1 MEKIISYIGSKV
13 KLYDFL
19 KESIIDNLEEDK
31 KYNFFDLFAGTN
43 SVSRFIKETT
53 DYNIIANDLSKYS
66 VILFSYLLF
75 DKVDKKSKLNL
86 ENQLKILNNLP
97 LIKGDIYNEL
107 SVGGNTKSIE
117 DDKKEDMF
125 SNQPFNSR
133 MFFSGIVGKKID
145 TIKKGIQDANKR
157 GELSL
162 QEVHIL
168 LIFLIYYAD
177 KNANTA
183 SVYGAYLKTEKKLEK
198 EFNFYEN
205 DLVELFKSTK
215 YDKKGKNNL
224 YSYNED
230 ALSVLDKIQKENKFS
245 DKTENVIYLDP
256 PYSTRSYESNYH
268 ILEYIV
274 DFNFSYKQLKVN
286 SKTAQSVKKG
296 KNPFTSKAGTREIFP
311 KIINKALAISNN
323 IFISYNND
331 KTSLLRQEEI
341 EDMVNAYNETNN
353 TNVQL
358 ITYLKEYKRFKSA
371 NAETKKLQESINKEQ
386 DKDKKLLL
394 KEELKTL
401 QSIKKVQEKD
411 TNTINE
417 IIWHIKAN

>member
-13 KLYDFL
+13 KLYGFL
-19 KESIIDNLEEDK
+19 KETIIDNLESTK
-31 KYNFFDLFAGTN
+31 KYNFFDIFAGTN
-43 SVSRFIKETT
+43 SVSRFIKENT

-66 VILFSYLLF
+66 VILFSYLYF
-75 DKVDKKSKLNL
+75 DKISSESKLKL
-86 ENQLKILNNLP
+86 EKKLEELNSLP

-107 SVGGNTKSIE
+107 SVGGSPKSIE
-117 DDKKEDMF
+117 EDKKEEMF

-145 TIKKGIQDANKR
+145 TVKKGIKKSYED

-162 QEVHIL
+162 QESHIL

-177 KNANTA
+177 KNANTT

-198 EFNFYEN
+198 EFNFYDN
-205 DLVELFKSTK
+205 DLVKIFKETK
-215 YDKKGKNNL
+215 EDKNSNNEL
-224 YSYNED
+224 YSFNED
-230 ALSVLDKIQKENKFS
+230 ALSVLDIINVDEKFQ
-245 DKTENVIYLDP
+245 DKDKNVIYLDP

-274 DFNFSYKQLKVN
+274 DFNFSYKQLKIN
-286 SKTAQSVKKG
+286 SKTAQSVGKG

-311 KIINKALAISNN
+311 KIIEKSLSISNN

-331 KTSLLRQEEI
+331 KSSLLRQEEI
-341 EDMVNAYNETNN
+341 EEMIQNYNSNNN
-353 TNVQL
+353 TNVIL
-358 ITYLKEYKRFKSA
+358 TTYLKEYKRFKSA
-371 NAETKKLQESINKEQ
+371 NADTKKLQQAINQTQ
-386 DKDKKLLL
+386 DKKQKQKLQLELQELQNDKKNN
-394 KEELKTL
+394 
-401 QSIKKVQEKD
+401 EKD

-417 IIWHIKAN
+417 IIWHIRKK